1 LDITIR
7 NQVSSKKLNKMEAVA
22 KLNNYPTSPR
32 KMRLLAD
39 LIRGLEVEKALGIL
53 QFNPKHPAVPMY
65 KLLKSAINNW
75 EQKNT
80 DEKVEN
86 AGLVVKTIMVDCG
99 RVIKRMRPAPQGR
112 GYRVRKRSNHV
123 TIIVDSNVVK
133 RAADMT
139 KILAKAQPA
148 PVEVETTPV
157 KAKSATKK
165 VPAKKE
171 SPKATTITKEKTAE
185 IKDEKKSSAK
195 NIKK

>member
-1 LDITIR
+1 
-7 NQVSSKKLNKMEAVA
+7 MEAIA

-86 AGLVVKTIMVDCG
+86 AGLIVKTIMVDCG

-123 TIIVDSNVVK
+123 TIIVDSNNHNGIPSIKKSV
-133 RAADMT
+133 
-139 KILAKAQPA
+139 AKAEPV
-148 PVEVETTPV
+148 PVETKATETKPV
-157 KAKSATKK
+157 AKKAAVKK
-165 VPAKKE
+165 VPVKKE
-171 SPKATTITKEKTAE
+171 AAVKTTKKKEKATEEKT
-185 IKDEKKSSAK
+185 EKKSSAK
-195 NIKK
+195 NTKK

>member
-1 LDITIR
+1 
-7 NQVSSKKLNKMEAVA
+7 MEAVA

-75 EQKNT
+75 EQKNS
-80 DEKVEN
+80 DEKIEGS
-86 AGLVVKTIMVDCG
+86 GLVVKTIMVDCG

-123 TIIVDSNVVK
+123 TIVVDSRNN
-133 RAADMT
+133 
-139 KILAKAQPA
+139 L
-148 PVEVETTPV
+148 VETTPV
-157 KAKSATKK
+157 KKQAKAEATPVTEEAVAAKPKKPATKK
-165 VPAKKE
+165 AYPKAESKAKAKPEGEKATKE
-171 SPKATTITKEKTAE
+171 S
-185 IKDEKKSSAK
+185 EKKSTK
-195 NIKK
+195 